1 MGLLTPPTTYYSH
14 HHYSS
19 NIHFLS
25 YESLLQP
32 TRQSFF
38 LRIFQQFHVSFF
50 HLAFHSHSLLPASCT
65 LLSPSDSL
73 SHTPTARKAKNRQ
86 LERKH
91 RRAPPQMAY
100 FCLTPGGPLTD
111 SQPSAVLPGD
121 NGHPD
126 CHYQEQAADFVK

>member
-14 HHYSS
+14 HYHSS

-32 TRQSFF
+32 THQSFF

-50 HLAFHSHSLLPASCT
+50 HLAFHSHSLLLASCT

-73 SHTPTARKAKNRQ
+73 SHTPTAKRAKTTVGEKAQKSTAANG
-86 LERKH
+86 LILPH
-91 RRAPPQMAY
+91 PWRA
-100 FCLTPGGPLTD
+100 TD
-111 SQPSAVLPGD
+111 R
-121 NGHPD
+121 
-126 CHYQEQAADFVK
+126 